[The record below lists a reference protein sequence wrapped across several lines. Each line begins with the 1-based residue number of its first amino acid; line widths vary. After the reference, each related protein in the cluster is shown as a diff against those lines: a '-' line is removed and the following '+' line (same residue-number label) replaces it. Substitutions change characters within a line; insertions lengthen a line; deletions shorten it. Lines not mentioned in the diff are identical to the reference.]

1 MKQLLYFFAGVGA
14 GAYIGY
20 VIAKKKYENLA
31 NEEVASVKEA
41 YENKYREERV
51 KEYKEFREKVD
62 KVATMAEDIAKEN
75 NYIPTEVNII
85 DKDDVFEDDF
95 PKEDRAENPYIIDVY
110 DYEDFYHGFEKTC
123 VTYYAGNNVLIND
136 EMEEIDVDSHIGIG
150 NVNHLLEQE
159 SVTAFIRNERLGT
172 DFEVLFEDGEYTD
185 E

>member
-20 VIAKKKYENLA
+20 TIAKKKYENLA
-31 NEEVASVKEA
+31 DEEVASVKEA
-41 YENKYREERV
+41 YENKYKAE
-51 KEYKEFREKVD
+51 KFRKKVD
-62 KVATMAEDIAKEN
+62 EVATMAEDIAKEN
-75 NYIPTEVNII
+75 GYVRTGVEVNIV
-85 DKDDVFEDDF
+85 DEDDVFEDDF
-95 PKEDRAENPYIIDVY
+95 PKEERAENPYIIDVH
-110 DYEDFYHGFEKTC
+110 DFEDFYHGFEKTC

-136 EMEEIDVDSHIGIG
+136 EMEEIDVNSNIGIG

>member
-20 VIAKKKYENLA
+20 TIAKKKYENLA
-31 NEEVASVKEA
+31 DEEVASVKEA
-41 YENKYREERV
+41 YENKYKEE
-51 KEYKEFREKVD
+51 KFRKKVGE
-62 KVATMAEDIAKEN
+62 VAIMAEDIAKEN
-75 NYIPTEVNII
+75 NYIQYNPTEINIV
-85 DKDDVFEDDF
+85 DEDDVFEDDF
-95 PKEDRAENPYIIDVY
+95 PKEERAENPYIIDVH
-110 DYEDFYHGFEKTC
+110 DFEDFYHGFEKTC

-136 EMEEIDVDSHIGIG
+136 EMEEIDVDSHIGLG

>member
-20 VIAKKKYENLA
+20 TITKKKYENLA
-31 NEEVASVKEA
+31 DEEVASVKEA
-41 YENKYREERV
+41 YENKYRTEKF
-51 KEYKEFREKVD
+51 KENVD
-62 KVATMAEDIAKEN
+62 KVAIMAEDIAKEN
-75 NYIPTEVNII
+75 GYVRTGVEVNIV
-85 DKDDVFEDDF
+85 DEDDVFEDDF
-95 PKEDRAENPYIIDVY
+95 PKGERAENPYIIDVH
-110 DYEDFYHGFEKTC
+110 DFEDFYHGFEKTC

-136 EMEEIDVDSHIGIG
+136 EMEEIDVNSNIGLG

-159 SVTAFIRNERLGT
+159 SVTAFIRNERLGI

>member
-31 NEEVASVKEA
+31 DEEVASVKEA
-41 YENKYREERV
+41 YENKYQKVEFKAKKEAVETITNKIAEENGYVR
-51 KEYKEFREKVD
+51 
-62 KVATMAEDIAKEN
+62 
-75 NYIPTEVNII
+75 TEVNIV
-85 DKDDVFEDDF
+85 DEDDVFEDDF
-95 PKEDRAENPYIIDVY
+95 PKEERAEHPYIIDVY
-110 DYEDFYHGFEKTC
+110 DYEDFYHGFEKIC
-123 VTYYAGNNVLIND
+123 VTYYAGNNVLMSD
-136 EMEEIDVDSHIGIG
+136 EMEEIDVDSHVGLD
-150 NVNHLLEQE
+150 NVNHLLEQG

>member
-20 VIAKKKYENLA
+20 TIAKKKYENLA
-31 NEEVASVKEA
+31 DEEVASVKEA
-41 YENKYREERV
+41 YENKYREVEFKAK
-51 KEYKEFREKVD
+51 KEAVETIANKI
-62 KVATMAEDIAKEN
+62 AEDN
-75 NYIPTEVNII
+75 GYIRTGVEVNIV
-85 DKDDVFEDDF
+85 DEDDVFEDDF
-95 PKEDRAENPYIIDVY
+95 PKEERAENPYIIDVH
-110 DYEDFYHGFEKTC
+110 DFEDFYHGFEKTC

-136 EMEEIDVDSHIGIG
+136 EMEEIDVNSNIGLG

>member
-1 MKQLLYFFAGVGA
+1 MKQLLYFFAGIGA

-20 VIAKKKYENLA
+20 TIAKKKYENLA
-31 NEEVASVKEA
+31 DEEVASVKEA
-41 YENKYREERV
+41 YENKYREEKV
-51 KEYKEFREKVD
+51 KEKID
-62 KVATMAEDIAKEN
+62 KVATMAEDIAKDN
-75 NYIPTEVNII
+75 NYIPTEVNIV
-85 DKDDVFEDDF
+85 DEDDVFEDDF
-95 PKEDRAENPYIIDVY
+95 PKEERAEKPYIIDVH

-123 VTYYAGNNVLIND
+123 VTYYAGNDVLIND
-136 EMEEIDVDSHIGIG
+136 EMEEIDVDSHIGLG

>member
-20 VIAKKKYENLA
+20 TIAKKKYENLA
-31 NEEVASVKEA
+31 DEEVASVKEA
-41 YENKYREERV
+41 YENKYREE
-51 KEYKEFREKVD
+51 KIKEKVD
-62 KVATMAEDIAKEN
+62 KVVTMAEDIVKEN
-75 NYIPTEVNII
+75 NYIPTEVNIV
-85 DKDDVFEDDF
+85 DEDDVFEDDF
-95 PKEDRAENPYIIDVY
+95 PKEERAEHPYIIDVY

-123 VTYYAGNNVLIND
+123 VTYYAGNNVLVND
-136 EMEEIDVDSHIGIG
+136 AMEEIDIDSHIGLG

>member
-20 VIAKKKYENLA
+20 IIAKKKYENLA
-31 NEEVASVKEA
+31 DEEVASVKEA
-41 YENKYREERV
+41 YENKYREV
-51 KEYKEFREKVD
+51 GIKAKKEAVE
-62 KVATMAEDIAKEN
+62 TITNNIIKEN
-75 NYIPTEVNII
+75 SYTPTEVHIV
-85 DKDDVFEDDF
+85 DEDDVFEDDF
-95 PKEDRAENPYIIDVY
+95 PKEERAEHPYIIDVY

-136 EMEEIDVDSHIGIG
+136 EMEEIDVDSHIGLG
-150 NVNHLLEQE
+150 NVNHLREQE